1 MNHIPIISL
10 GAIDIRAVT
19 MSLKSGMRL
28 EVANAL
34 NILTMVASYRG
45 MTLILMQC
53 DDLLDVLLDYLE
65 QDFIRSFYEFDNEG
79 TDHETKYSCDGDGK
93 EIIVNGGCEK
103 DGLVPQEYTYAE
115 LFDLTLDEMKSVI
128 PKLENSSS
136 ELWLSRRERCTCLM
150 NLIRNLSFMAEN
162 QDFLANHHRFVDVLA
177 RTLTVRT
184 KAELADKWE
193 KRKGGGYV
201 NVREMDI
208 LDHRKSVLI
217 ILSNI
222 VAFMTLRSA
231 EIATALVALVGDFL
245 RSGPETYYSQ
255 VAIEVWSKM
264 SVSYDNRLILETL
277 DTQRRRWREQ
287 QQEDEEDEEAE
298 GQGQGQEGPAVV
310 TVVENHDQ
318 ADDGFLQI
326 ERIWTELATA
336 IRRDYFDPS
345 TGRVIP
351 TIHSTQLAVLEMAMM
366 GLYNIAVLARDE
378 QTKARLVRRER
389 GVAMMVLR
397 LCVMLAETGN
407 TGFSNVCRRGV
418 ELVRA
423 LVAGGDGGRRR
434 SMDVEEAAG
443 VGKNRKKCAR
453 GTAVMIGLIN
463 VASLSE
469 MLMQAMLRGSMDQ
482 EIMRELW
489 DLVGV
494 VDAAA

>member
-1 MNHIPIISL
+1 
-10 GAIDIRAVT
+10 
-19 MSLKSGMRL
+19 MRL

-34 NILTMVASYRG
+34 NILTMVAAHRG
-45 MTLILMQC
+45 MPLILAHC
-53 DDLLDVLLDYLE
+53 DDLLDVLLDFLE
-65 QDFIRSFYEFDNEG
+65 QDFVRSFYEFDDDG
-79 TDHETKYSCDGDGK
+79 TDHSGDGDGK
-93 EIIVNGGCEK
+93 ETIVNGGCEK
-103 DGLVPQEYTYAE
+103 NGLVPQEYTYAE
-115 LFDLTLDEMKSVI
+115 LFDLSLDEMKSVI

-150 NLIRNLSFMAEN
+150 NLLRNFSFMAEN
-162 QDFLANHHRFVDVLA
+162 QEYLANHQRFVDVLA

-231 EIATALVALVGDFL
+231 EIATALVALVGDFM
-245 RSGPETYYSQ
+245 RSGPETYYAQ

-264 SVSYDNRLILETL
+264 SVSYDNRIILETL

-287 QQEDEEDEEAE
+287 QQEEEEEEEAE
-298 GQGQGQEGPAVV
+298 GQEAQEAPAVV
-310 TVVENHDQ
+310 TVIESHDQ
-318 ADDGFLQI
+318 ADDNFLQI

-351 TIHSTQLAVLEMAMM
+351 TIHSTQLAVLEMAIM

-378 QTKARLVRRER
+378 RTKARLIRRER

-407 TGFSNVCRRGV
+407 IGFSNVCRRGV

-434 SMDVEEAAG
+434 SMDMEEAAG
-443 VGKNRKKCAR
+443 VGKNRKKRSR
-453 GTAVMIGLIN
+453 GTAVMVGLIN
-463 VASLSE
+463 VTSLSE